1 MEQQFDLQKITRQ
14 NVAKKLEGL
23 SLEALNTIPRGMS
36 NNLIWNLGHIVVTQ
50 QLLLYRLSGVNC
62 RIENEY
68 IERYRKGTSPDG
80 RIAQK
85 EFDFLL
91 QQLALTADMARVD
104 YQNQHFGEYKSY
116 ETSYGITLESIEQ
129 AIMFNN
135 AHESM
140 HLGTMI
146 CLRKLVND

>member
-1 MEQQFDLQKITRQ
+1 MKEQFDLQKITRQ
-14 NVAKKLEGL
+14 NVANKVAGL
-23 SLEALNTIPRGMS
+23 SLDALNTIPAGLS
-36 NNLIWNLGHIVVTQ
+36 NNLAWNLGHIIVTQ

-68 IERYRKGTSPDG
+68 IERYRKGSRPEG
-80 RIAQK
+80 RIEQA
-85 EFDFLL
+85 EIDFLL
-91 QQLALTADMARVD
+91 QQLVITADVARVD
-104 YQNQHFGEYKSY
+104 FQNQHFGTYKSY
-116 ETSYGITLESIEQ
+116 TTSYGITLDSIEE

-146 CLRKLVND
+146 CLGKLVA